1 MPTRRPTTSVPTPS
15 SCAHPCPCLLSGPP
29 LCVHPRNQ
37 SEFEHAILEDLEML
51 RIKPDQVTWTS
62 DWFEQILQYA
72 EIMIKSG
79 KAYVDE
85 TPVEQVRRT
94 AEQAHWPPGVCRAA
108 IVG

>member
-1 MPTRRPTTSVPTPS
+1 
-15 SCAHPCPCLLSGPP
+15 
-29 LCVHPRNQ
+29 
-37 SEFEHAILEDLEML
+37 ML